1 MEKNN
6 KLQYNRIILK
16 ISGEA
21 IAGESLLFD
30 LETVEKLSAEIVEVQ
45 KMGIEIGLVIG
56 GGNIIRGEKLSGFG
70 FNRNRSDY
78 MGMLATVINGLLFE
92 NVFLS
97 KGVPAVLLSAL
108 KVETITE
115 SIILKNTSHYFKE
128 KTIII
133 FVGGTGNPFFTT
145 DTAAALRACEI
156 EADVFLKATKV
167 DGVFDKDPA
176 VFNDA
181 KFYRTISYDEVLKK
195 KLKVMDMTA
204 VSMCRDNRIPV
215 IIFNMHQSGNIK
227 KIVTGDTIGTTIKE

>member
-30 LETVEKLSAEIVEVQ
+30 LETVEKLGAEIVEVQ
-45 KMGIEIGLVIG
+45 KMGVEIGLVIG

-145 DTAAALRACEI
+145 DTAAALRACEM

-167 DGVFDKDPA
+167 DGVFDKDPI

-181 KFYRTISYDEVLKK
+181 KFYRTISYDDVLKK
-195 KLKVMDMTA
+195 KLNVMDMTA
-204 VSMCRDNRIPV
+204 VSMCRDNRIPI